1 MDFIKRRLRE
11 WKKSQTEKMDWGVCV
26 CVCVEQIAQKQ
37 KSQLKKLH
45 KRIHVNG
52 QQADEKVL

>member
-1 MDFIKRRLRE
+1 M
-11 WKKSQTEKMDWGVCV
+11 KKVTDWEDGLGCVCV